1 MKTVRHQAG
10 GRADGQAGR
19 QPGKRAGGP
28 AGGLLR
34 CRMGTWVLVPV
45 ALLTANGSRLTANA
59 QEYPRTP
66 PAPMPLTPAAFP
78 PFQEDTLPNGLR
90 ILVVENRKQPL
101 VSLSLSFQAGQVH
114 DVSGKEGLASMMAG
128 LLTKGAGKRTAEE
141 IAEAIEGAGGSLS
154 AGAGPDFLAV
164 SATVLSPSLP
174 LAFELLGDVVIRP
187 TFPEKEVELLRTQTL
202 SGLQVELSM
211 PGALADRAV
220 RRALYGQHPY
230 GSSPTPES
238 VRAITRD
245 DILAFHKSRLLP
257 RNALLVLAGDV
268 SLAQAR
274 GLATTAFRNWT
285 GTPAAPRQLAAPAS
299 RTASELV
306 LVHRPGSVQSNILI
320 GNLTFGPTDPRW
332 YAATVANK
340 ALGGG
345 ADSRLFL
352 ILREQKSWTYGAYS
366 DLARR
371 RGIGTFIASAEVRT
385 EVTDSA
391 LTEML
396 AQLRLIGREPIP
408 AAELEAAKGA
418 LVGSYPLSIET
429 AEQVADAVARARL
442 YGLPRDHV
450 QTYRVKLG
458 AVTAPEAQTAAEA
471 AIRPEQAV
479 IVVVGDGSKIYDRI
493 RPIAPTRIVDPEG
506 KTLTPEDL
514 SPKVAALDLD
524 LGALQPRRDS
534 FAIQAQGAQL
544 GWLRGVMERTDS
556 GFRYVEDTRIAT
568 FVNQTTTLELDP
580 KAGMRSVHQT
590 GTVQGV
596 QARIDVKFSGGRA
609 RGTATVPDSAG
620 PKTVTID
627 TVITPETLDDN
638 AIQALLPAF
647 RWKPDAKWSF
657 AVLSSGQGE
666 ISTYTMAVTG
676 TATVVIREQSTECY
690 KVELTGGPAPV
701 TFYVSTAQPHR
712 LMKIEIVGTPLEMVR
727 VN

>member
-1 MKTVRHQAG
+1 
-10 GRADGQAGR
+10 
-19 QPGKRAGGP
+19 
-28 AGGLLR
+28 
-34 CRMGTWVLVPV
+34 
-45 ALLTANGSRLTANA
+45 
-59 QEYPRTP
+59 
-66 PAPMPLTPAAFP
+66 MPLTPAAFP

-101 VSLSLSFQAGQVH
+101 VSLSLSFQTGQVH
-114 DVSGKEGLASMMAG
+114 DASGKEGLASMTAG

-154 AGAGPDFLAV
+154 AGAGPDFLTIG
-164 SATVLSPSLP
+164 ATVLSTSLP
-174 LAFELLGDVVIRP
+174 LAFELLGDVAIRP

-202 SGLQVELSM
+202 SGLQVELSV

-257 RNALLVLAGDV
+257 RNTLLVLAGDV

-274 GLATTAFRNWT
+274 RLAATAFRSWT
-285 GTPAAPRQLAAPAS
+285 GTPSAPRQLAAPAT

-320 GNLTFGPTDPRW
+320 GNLTFSPTDPRW

-345 ADSRLFL
+345 ADSRLFM

-396 AQLRLIGREPIP
+396 AQLHRIGREPIP

-450 QTYRVKLG
+450 QTYRVRLG
-458 AVTAPEAQTAAEA
+458 AVTAAEAQTAAQA
-471 AIRPEQAV
+471 SIRPEQAV
-479 IVVVGDGSKIYDRI
+479 IVVVGDGQKIYDRI
-493 RPIAPTRIVDPEG
+493 RQIAPTRIVDPEG
-506 KTLTPEDL
+506 KTLAPEGL

-524 LGALQPRRDS
+524 LAALQPRRDS

-627 TVITPETLDDN
+627 TAITPETLDDN

-666 ISTYTMAVTG
+666 VSTYTMAVTG
-676 TATVVIREQSTECY
+676 KATVVIREQSTECY

-701 TFYVSTAQPHR
+701 TFFVSTAQPHR